1 MVFFKYLQPTIK
13 YKVQSIKY
21 IVCAKVLYG
30 GFGVGAAHHPPS
42 ASVTR
47 HLKLQVWGRQD
58 CIDIHHSRQPL
69 HGVVNVC
76 VVVVIQSREQFCR
89 LTF

>member
-30 GFGVGAAHHPPS
+30 GFGVGAAHYE
-42 ASVTR
+42 V
-47 HLKLQVWGRQD
+47 
-58 CIDIHHSRQPL
+58 
-69 HGVVNVC
+69 
-76 VVVVIQSREQFCR
+76 QSTKNQI
-89 LTF
+89 